1 MDSLP
6 IEQLPDIVMSKVLGY
21 LSFDQVA
28 KLRLVNRYFD
38 QICRRH
44 LNLGFQRVEKI
55 QSQYLK
61 DLKSKLPRR
70 ESARRNHKYAKHCD
84 ILTAIDTR
92 MNLLSMTF
100 GKYIDANLCCFIPG
114 KIIDEIYNVLG
125 ILKTKCDPPSTY
137 EVLQELRDI
146 SSMAMEYFDDKIAPG
161 LLRKHHNITSTS
173 SATVSSMM
181 TMTSSVLMTPASVSS
196 ALFSS
201 PITTSTPISRA
212 SRIRDELLTHKKQT
226 MEMVVRQTQK
236 HVKKAVNR
244 AMQRQREKIDKLEQL
259 INNQASLIESQD
271 EMLKD
276 MNKKILENEQKLADF
291 VTAKDVVGRKR
302 PASDNENNLTENND
316 HKNAENPSSSNN
328 DKPAAKKIKPS

>member
-1 MDSLP
+1 
-6 IEQLPDIVMSKVLGY
+6 MSKVLGY

-38 QICRRH
+38 QVCRRH

-196 ALFSS
+196 SLFSS
-201 PITTSTPISRA
+201 PITTSTPISRV
-212 SRIRDELLTHKKQT
+212 SRFRDELLAHKKQT

-302 PASDNENNLTENND
+302 PADDNLTDD
-316 HKNAENPSSSNN
+316 HNAENSSSSNN
-328 DKPAAKKIKPS
+328 DKPAAKKIKTS